1 MVLWGRLQENF
12 CLREGLMFNRGLEMF
27 QKKGLT
33 RNGYKKIE
41 GGVLTTKDYA
51 PARPPSLPYF
61 DKKGFHFDR
70 NTDRKEKFKVLTSKA
85 TYKENPSLK
94 IN

>member
-1 MVLWGRLQENF
+1 MVLRGRLQENF

-41 GGVLTTKDYA
+41 GRVLTTK
-51 PARPPSLPYF
+51 RLCTRKTSLSTIFRQKRFPF
-61 DKKGFHFDR
+61 
-70 NTDRKEKFKVLTSKA
+70 
-85 TYKENPSLK
+85 
-94 IN
+94 